1 MSENPYE
8 RFEKSDLI
16 LRDELAIDRT
26 ILSNER
32 TLLAYVR
39 ASLTLVIVGL
49 TFLHFIEKGSLRIA
63 GMIFIPLGILTGLYG
78 WLRFLG
84 MKRMIQSARQ
94 NRPDSQRE
102 KNRKQESR
110 AERGKAGDGS

>member
-49 TFLHFIEKGSLRIA
+49 TFLHFIETGFLRIA
-63 GMIFIPLGILTGLYG
+63 GIIFIPLGIFTGLYG
-78 WLRFLG
+78 YHRFAR
-84 MKRMIQSARQ
+84 MKRMIQSARRQ
-94 NRPDSQRE
+94 PSGF
-102 KNRKQESR
+102 
-110 AERGKAGDGS
+110 RGANEPGGGEKAGKRPHAGEA

>member
-8 RFEKSDLI
+8 RFEKTDLI

-32 TLLAYVR
+32 TLLSYVR

-49 TFLHFIEKGSLRIA
+49 TFLHFIEKGFLRIA
-63 GMIFIPLGILTGLYG
+63 GIIFIPLGILMALYG
-78 WLRFLG
+78 YYRFMR
-84 MKRMIQSARQ
+84 MKRLIQTARR
-94 NRPDSQRE
+94 RPPQVSE
-102 KNRKQESR
+102 ATEPGGGRKTG
-110 AERGKAGDGS
+110 ERRNPGEA

>member
-1 MSENPYE
+1 MSDNPYE

-26 ILSNER
+26 ILANER

-63 GMIFIPLGILTGLYG
+63 GIIFIPLGILSGLYG
-78 WLRFLG
+78 YYRFMR
-84 MKRMIQSARQ
+84 MKRMIQSARR
-94 NRPDSQRE
+94 RPSEFRE
-102 KNRKQESR
+102 AKQASG
-110 AERGKAGDGS
+110 AQKTGERRNARGA